1 MAIQFVCP
9 GCSQPIEVDDEIGG
23 RSAACP
29 YCQHVVSVPIQST
42 YDSGAPVT
50 ASPVQQTAAPG
61 APPPHTPM
69 GLHVGPPPDARVRT
83 ARTLGNL
90 ALICAV
96 LAGSFFVYGSILAK
110 DAIDQVSG
118 GNLPQGSLP
127 TTQQFQELTTSPT
140 AMRASL
146 MVCSSLPLAVAGLV
160 MAIISLRRNSG
171 GNWRAWISLLISCG
185 MLGVFLLGIMLQFVW
200 GFA

>member
-50 ASPVQQTAAPG
+50 ASPVEHTAAPG
-61 APPPHTPM
+61 APPPHTAM

-83 ARTLGNL
+83 ARKLGNC
-90 ALICAV
+90 ALISAGLMIISAAV
-96 LAGSFFVYGSILAK
+96 LGGLVLVIFIDDFGS
-110 DAIDQVSG
+110 
-118 GNLPQGSLP
+118 P
-127 TTQQFQELTTSPT
+127 TTQPSHAEIMEALQSSQYGTHLLASQCASGLFALLGVVLG
-140 AMRASL
+140 AASL
-146 MVCSSLPLAVAGLV
+146 A
-160 MAIISLRRNSG
+160 RHKR
-171 GNWRAWISLLISCG
+171 GNWRAWVSLTVCLAPLSCFALI
-185 MLGVFLLGIMLQFVW
+185 MLGTMLT
-200 GFA
+200 GLSAG